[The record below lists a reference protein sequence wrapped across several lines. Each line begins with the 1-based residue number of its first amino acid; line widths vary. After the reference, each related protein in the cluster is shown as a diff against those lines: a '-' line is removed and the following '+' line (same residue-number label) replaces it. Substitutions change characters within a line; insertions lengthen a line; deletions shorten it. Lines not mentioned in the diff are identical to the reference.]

1 MIVDL
6 DYCGNS
12 GGVSVCVCVFVRAL
26 IAPPRA
32 RQPARCLLSVTAA
45 VPTVLSLV

>member
-26 IAPPRA
+26 IAPPR
-32 RQPARCLLSVTAA
+32 LLSVTAA